1 VRIPPRPH
9 LLGIDDGPFEKFV
22 DERVPLVG
30 VMMEGADRIE
40 GVATTSFPVDGTG
53 VAEFL
58 AEWVGA
64 LRCRAALHGVVLGG
78 ITIAGLAVV
87 DVALLSDRLGLPVLV
102 VNRRDPEKTRL
113 REALE
118 AAGVPERWALVERA
132 PAAVRVGDGLY
143 LAAAGVE
150 RDAAMALV
158 RAALAKSRVPEPLRV
173 AHLIAHA
180 LVRGESRGRV

>member
-1 VRIPPRPH
+1 MQIPLHPH

-30 VMMEGADRIE
+30 VMMEGADLIE
-40 GVATTSFPVDGTG
+40 GVATTSFPVDGAG

-87 DVALLSDRLGLPVLV
+87 DVALLSNRLGLPVLV

-118 AAGVPERWALVERA
+118 AAGLPERWAL
-132 PAAVRVGDGLY
+132 
-143 LAAAGVE
+143 VE

-158 RAALAKSRVPEPLRV
+158 RAALAKSGVPEPLRV
-173 AHLIAHA
+173 AHLIARA